1 MKDKR
6 SLHLKVQELCDCFA
20 TSDPLREMSVVE
32 KEPDKAEGALKWVA
46 LAVLHGI
53 NDNAKKITV
62 TKGKDGKVKVV
73 GKYYKSELPSP
84 GTEVGEKIF
93 EVVKDVTHIEGEKG
107 KIPLAL
113 GIRDS
118 SIEVGIK
125 VKHDDNGESVSIK
138 FPKSK

>member
-20 TSDPLREMSVVE
+20 TSDPLREMSLVE
-32 KEPDKAEGALKWVA
+32 KEADKAEGALKWVA

-62 TKGKDGKVKVV
+62 TKGKDGKIRVE

-84 GTEVGEKIF
+84 GAEVGDKIF
-93 EVVKDVTHIEGEKG
+93 EVVRDVTHIEGEGG

-125 VKHDDNGESVSIK
+125 IKHDGEGESVSIK